1 MPLTPTVAGKE
12 TIPFAAPEMQ
22 RLTAALAAGDEDAFR
37 ELHSRYFDRLFRYL
51 FVVTRGDEDAARNA
65 LQETFT
71 RVVRYIRPFE
81 SEEAL
86 WAWLTLLARSAALDA
101 GRKQTRYWRMLARY
115 AFFWRPEPE
124 LPGVADRVDLDSLLD
139 AAMEVLEA
147 ADRALI
153 EQKYFHDRRVRELA
167 AELQMTEKAVES
179 RLARAR
185 RQLRQEL
192 SRLLRDEE
200 KQ

>member
-1 MPLTPTVAGKE
+1 MPLTPTVAGKNA
-12 TIPFAAPEMQ
+12 IPSVTPEVQ
-22 RLTAALAAGDEDAFR
+22 RLTTALVAGNEEAFR

-51 FVVTRGDEDAARNA
+51 FVVTRGDEGAARDA

-86 WAWLTLLARSAALDA
+86 WAWLTVLARSAALDA

-115 AFFWRPEPE
+115 AFFWRPDPE
-124 LPGVADRVDLDSLLD
+124 SPGVADGVDLDSLLD
-139 AAMEVLEA
+139 AAMEVLDT

-167 AELQMTEKAVES
+167 AEFQMTEKAVES

-185 RQLRQEL
+185 RQLREEL
-192 SRLLRDEE
+192 WRRLRDEK